1 MSMKNFWSLIIRE
14 FKLFFQNKVLLVLF
28 LGAPVLYGV
37 LVGGVYK
44 KGKVTNLPIIVVDED
59 RSPLSRQLIDMFEEN
74 EVIYV
79 AKVLNDPFS
88 AKDEA
93 MKTESTVVV
102 QIPRNFSSD
111 INYNRSTELTL
122 FVNASNTLTS
132 NYAMMAVNV
141 AASTLKAGVQIKA
154 QQKKGVPE
162 FVASK
167 QFEPFKI
174 TMIKQNIRSGNYL
187 YFMLPG
193 VLLTVLQ
200 QVMMLG
206 LALSFASEF
215 EKGTFNELVSRS
227 KNVFV
232 LILVKILPYILM
244 SFLIF
249 GLYYAYS
256 IWYRMP
262 LELEG
267 WTFFGS
273 TMLFLLAVSFIGVL
287 VSIAIPSQLKA
298 TEILMV
304 IATPSFILS
313 GFTWPLSQMP
323 DWVVGIAKMIPLTH
337 YLQIFRTL
345 MIEKGTSAYLQG
357 PIWGL
362 ALIAIV
368 TLIASIIL
376 LQLKINKAKKENK
389 TKENTQQAIG

>member
-1 MSMKNFWSLIIRE
+1 LSLLKRE
-14 FKLFFQNKVLLVLF
+14 FRLFFQNKVLLVLF
-28 LGAPVLYGV
+28 LGAPILYGV

-59 RSPLSRQLIDMFEEN
+59 KSPLSRQLIDMFNEN
-74 EVIYV
+74 DVIYV
-79 AKVLNDPFS
+79 AKVLNDPFR

-93 MKTESTVVV
+93 LKTESSVVV

-111 INYNRSTELTL
+111 VNYNRSTELTL

-132 NYAMMAVNV
+132 NSAMMAVNV
-141 AASTLKAGVQIKA
+141 AASTLKAGIQIKA

-162 FVASK
+162 YVASK

-215 EKGTFNELVSRS
+215 EKGTFPELVQKSN
-227 KNVFV
+227 NVFV

-244 SFLIF
+244 SGLIYI
-249 GLYYAYS
+249 LYYGYS

-262 LELEG
+262 LNLDG
-267 WTFFGS
+267 GAFFA
-273 TMLFLLAVSFIGVL
+273 TTILFLLAVSFIGIL

-323 DWVVGIAKMIPLTH
+323 EWVVAIAKMIPLTH

-345 MIEKGTSAYLQG
+345 MIEKGSIEYLQG
-357 PIWGL
+357 PVIGL
-362 ALIAIV
+362 AIIAAV

-376 LQLKINKAKKENK
+376 LQIKINKVKKNK
-389 TKENTQQAIG
+389 QVQATV

>member
-1 MSMKNFWSLIIRE
+1 MKNFLSLLKRE
-14 FKLFFQNKVLLVLF
+14 FRLFFQNKVLLVLF
-28 LGAPVLYGV
+28 LGAPILYGV

-59 RSPLSRQLIDMFEEN
+59 KSPLSRQLIDMFNEN
-74 EVIYV
+74 DVIYV
-79 AKVLNDPFS
+79 AKVLNDPFR

-93 MKTESTVVV
+93 LKTESSVVV
-102 QIPRNFSSD
+102 QIPRNFSAD
-111 INYNRSTELTL
+111 VNYNRSTELTL

-132 NYAMMAVNV
+132 NSAMMAVNV
-141 AASTLKAGVQIKA
+141 AASTLKAGIQIKA

-162 FVASK
+162 YVASK

-215 EKGTFNELVSRS
+215 EKGTFPELVQKSN
-227 KNVFV
+227 NVFV

-244 SFLIF
+244 SGLIYI
-249 GLYYAYS
+249 LYYGYS

-262 LELEG
+262 LNLDG
-267 WTFFGS
+267 GAFFA
-273 TMLFLLAVSFIGVL
+273 TTILFLLAVSFIGIL

-323 DWVVGIAKMIPLTH
+323 EWVVAIAKMIPLTH

-345 MIEKGTSAYLQG
+345 MIEKGSIEYLQG
-357 PIWGL
+357 PVIGL
-362 ALIAIV
+362 AIIAAV

-376 LQLKINKAKKENK
+376 LQIKINKVKKNK
-389 TKENTQQAIG
+389 QVQATV

>member
-1 MSMKNFWSLIIRE
+1 MKNFWSLIIRE
-14 FKLFFQNKVLLVLF
+14 FKIFFQNKVLLMLF
-28 LGAPVLYGV
+28 FGAPLLYGI

-44 KGKVTNLPIIVVDED
+44 KGKVTDLPIIVVDED
-59 RSPLSRQLIDMFEEN
+59 RSPLSRQLIEMFEES

-79 AKVLNDPFS
+79 SKVLNDAFQ

-93 MKTESTVVV
+93 MKTESTVIV

-111 INYNRSTELTL
+111 INYNRNTELVL

-132 NYAMMAVNV
+132 NYATMAVNV

-154 QQKKGVPE
+154 LEKKGVPE

-174 TMIKQNIRSGNYL
+174 TIIKQNIRSGNYL

-193 VLLTVLQ
+193 VLFTVLQ

-215 EKGTFNELVSRS
+215 ENGTFDELVKRS
-227 KNVFV
+227 KNS
-232 LILVKILPYILM
+232 LIMILVKILPYIFM
-244 SFLIF
+244 SALIF
-249 GLYYAYS
+249 ILYYAYS
-256 IWYRMP
+256 LWYRMP
-262 LELEG
+262 IETDLG
-267 WTFFGS
+267 IFMGAS
-273 TMLFLLAVSFIGVL
+273 VLFLLAVSFIGIL

-323 DWVVGIAKMIPLTH
+323 DWIVSIAKMIPLTH
-337 YLQIFRTL
+337 YLQIFRTIV
-345 MIEKGTSAYLQG
+345 IEKGSAEYIHAPLL
-357 PIWGL
+357 GL
-362 ALIAIV
+362 AIITIV
-368 TLIASIIL
+368 TFAASMIV
-376 LQLKINKAKKENK
+376 LQIKVNK
-389 TKENTQQAIG
+389 TRKNQVDKAI

>member
-1 MSMKNFWSLIIRE
+1 MKNFLSLLKRE
-14 FKLFFQNKVLLVLF
+14 FKLFFNNKVLLVLF
-28 LGAPVLYGV
+28 LGAPILYGV

-59 RSPLSRQLIDMFEEN
+59 RSPLSRQLIDMFNDN

-79 AKVLNDPFS
+79 AKVLNDPFH
-88 AKDEA
+88 AKEEA

-102 QIPRNFSSD
+102 QIPRNFSAD
-111 INYNRSTELTL
+111 VNYNRGTELTF

-132 NYAMMAVNV
+132 NYAMMAANV
-141 AASTLKAGVQIKA
+141 AASTMKAGIQIKA

-162 FVASK
+162 FVATQ

-193 VLLTVLQ
+193 VLFTVLQ

-215 EKGTFNELVSRS
+215 ENNTFGELVNRCS
-227 KNVFV
+227 NVFV
-232 LILVKILPYILM
+232 LILVKILPYLLM
-244 SFLIF
+244 SALIF
-249 GLYYAYS
+249 ALYYGYS
-256 IWYRMP
+256 LWYRMP
-262 LELEG
+262 LQVEG
-267 WTFFGS
+267 WAFFGS
-273 TMLFLLAVSFIGVL
+273 TILFLLAVSFIGIL

-323 DWVVGIAKMIPLTH
+323 EWVVGIAKLIPLTH

-345 MIEKGTSAYLQG
+345 IIEKGSAAYIHG
-357 PIWGL
+357 PVLGL
-362 ALIAIV
+362 AIIAIV

-376 LQLKINKAKKENK
+376 LQLKIRKVKKNIQVE
-389 TKENTQQAIG
+389 ASV

>member
-1 MSMKNFWSLIIRE
+1 MIMKNFWSLIIRE

-28 LGAPVLYGV
+28 LGAPILYGV

-79 AKVLNDPFS
+79 AKVLNDPFK

-141 AASTLKAGVQIKA
+141 AASTLKAGIQIKA

-215 EKGTFNELVSRS
+215 ENGTFNELVAKS
-227 KNVFV
+227 KNVFL

-244 SFLIF
+244 SILIF
-249 GLYYAYS
+249 ILYYGYS

-262 LELEG
+262 LELDG

-273 TMLFLLAVSFIGVL
+273 TMLFLLAVSFIGIL

-323 DWVVGIAKMIPLTH
+323 EWVVAIAKMIPLTH

-345 MIEKGTSAYLQG
+345 MIEKGTSAYIQG
-357 PIWGL
+357 PIIGL
-362 ALIAIV
+362 ALIAVI

-376 LQLKINKAKKENK
+376 LQLKINKAKKEKVIVTESN
-389 TKENTQQAIG
+389 

>member
-1 MSMKNFWSLIIRE
+1 MRNFWNLIQRE
-14 FKLFFQNKVLLVLF
+14 FRLFFQNKVLLVLF
-28 LGAPVLYGV
+28 LGAPILYGV

-59 RSPLSRQLIDMFEEN
+59 RSPLSRQLIDMFN
-74 EVIYV
+74 DGEVIYV
-79 AKVLNDPFS
+79 AKVLNDPFL
-88 AKDEA
+88 AHDEA
-93 MKTESTVVV
+93 MKHEATVVV
-102 QIPRNFSSD
+102 QIPKGFSSAV
-111 INYNRSTELTL
+111 NYNRSTEVTM

-132 NYAMMAVNV
+132 NYAMMAANV
-141 AASTLKAGVQIKA
+141 AAGTMKAGIQIKA

-162 FVASK
+162 YVAS
-167 QFEPFKI
+167 QQYEPFKTTI
-174 TMIKQNIRSGNYL
+174 IKQNIRSGNYL

-215 EKGTFNELVSRS
+215 ENGTFSELVKRS
-227 KNVFV
+227 SNVFV

-244 SFLIF
+244 SILIY
-249 GLYYAYS
+249 GLYYGYS

-262 LELEG
+262 MDVNG
-267 WTFFGS
+267 PAFFLS
-273 TMLFLLAVSFIGVL
+273 SILFLFAVSFIGIL

-323 DWVVGIAKMIPLTH
+323 EWVVGIAKLIPLTH

-345 MIEKGTSAYLQG
+345 IIEKGTADYIHG
-357 PIWGL
+357 PVIGL
-362 ALIAIV
+362 AVIAAV
-368 TLIASIIL
+368 TLVLSIIL
-376 LQLKINKAKKENK
+376 LQLKINKVKKAALN
-389 TKENTQQAIG
+389 QPVIAV

>member
-1 MSMKNFWSLIIRE
+1 MIMKNFWSLIIRE

-28 LGAPVLYGV
+28 LGAPILYGV

-79 AKVLNDPFS
+79 AKVLNDPFK

-141 AASTLKAGVQIKA
+141 AASTLKAGIQIKA

-215 EKGTFNELVSRS
+215 ENGTFNELVAKS
-227 KNVFV
+227 KNVFL

-244 SFLIF
+244 SIMIF
-249 GLYYAYS
+249 ILYYGYS

-262 LELEG
+262 LELDG

-273 TMLFLLAVSFIGVL
+273 TMLFLLAVSFIGIL

-323 DWVVGIAKMIPLTH
+323 EWVVAIAKMIPLTH

-345 MIEKGTSAYLQG
+345 MIEKGTSAYIQG
-357 PIWGL
+357 PIIGL
-362 ALIAIV
+362 ALIAVI

-376 LQLKINKAKKENK
+376 LQLKINKAKKEKVIVTESN
-389 TKENTQQAIG
+389 

>member
-1 MSMKNFWSLIIRE
+1 MKNFLSLLKRE
-14 FKLFFQNKVLLVLF
+14 FRLFFQNKVLLVLF
-28 LGAPVLYGV
+28 LGAPILYGV

-59 RSPLSRQLIDMFEEN
+59 KSPLSRQLIDMFNEN
-74 EVIYV
+74 DVIYV
-79 AKVLNDPFS
+79 AKVLNDPFR

-93 MKTESTVVV
+93 LKTESTVVV
-102 QIPRNFSSD
+102 QISRNFSAD
-111 INYNRSTELTL
+111 VNYNRSTELTL

-132 NYAMMAVNV
+132 NSAMMAVNV
-141 AASTLKAGVQIKA
+141 AASTLKAGIQIKA

-162 FVASK
+162 YVASK

-215 EKGTFNELVSRS
+215 EKGTFPELVQKSN
-227 KNVFV
+227 NVFV

-244 SFLIF
+244 SGLIYI
-249 GLYYAYS
+249 LYYGYS

-262 LELEG
+262 LNLDG
-267 WTFFGS
+267 GAFFA
-273 TMLFLLAVSFIGVL
+273 TTILFSLAVSFIGIL

-323 DWVVGIAKMIPLTH
+323 EWVVAIAKMIPLTH

-345 MIEKGTSAYLQG
+345 MIEKGSIEYLQG
-357 PIWGL
+357 PVIGL
-362 ALIAIV
+362 AIIAAV

-376 LQLKINKAKKENK
+376 LQIKINKVKKNK
-389 TKENTQQAIG
+389 QVQATV

>member
-1 MSMKNFWSLIIRE
+1 MRNFWNLIQRE
-14 FKLFFQNKVLLVLF
+14 FRLFFQNKVLLVLF
-28 LGAPVLYGV
+28 LGAPILYGV

-59 RSPLSRQLIDMFEEN
+59 RSPLSRQLIDMFN
-74 EVIYV
+74 DGEVIYV
-79 AKVLNDPFS
+79 AKVLNDPFL
-88 AKDEA
+88 AHDEA
-93 MKTESTVVV
+93 MKHEATVVV
-102 QIPRNFSSD
+102 QIPKGFSSAV
-111 INYNRSTELTL
+111 NYNRSTEVTM

-132 NYAMMAVNV
+132 NYAMMAANV
-141 AASTLKAGVQIKA
+141 AAGTMKAGIQIKA

-162 FVASK
+162 YVAS
-167 QFEPFKI
+167 QQYEPFKTTI
-174 TMIKQNIRSGNYL
+174 IKQNIRSGNYL

-215 EKGTFNELVSRS
+215 ENGTFSELVKRS
-227 KNVFV
+227 SNVFV

-244 SFLIF
+244 SILIY
-249 GLYYAYS
+249 GLYYGYS

-262 LELEG
+262 MDVNG
-267 WTFFGS
+267 PAFFLS
-273 TMLFLLAVSFIGVL
+273 SILFLLAVSFIGIL

-323 DWVVGIAKMIPLTH
+323 EWVVGIAKLIPLTH

-345 MIEKGTSAYLQG
+345 IIEKGTADYIHG
-357 PIWGL
+357 PVIGL
-362 ALIAIV
+362 AVIAAV
-368 TLIASIIL
+368 TLVLSIIL
-376 LQLKINKAKKENK
+376 LQLKINKVKKAALK
-389 TKENTQQAIG
+389 QSTIAV

>member
-1 MSMKNFWSLIIRE
+1 MKNFLSLLKRE
-14 FKLFFQNKVLLVLF
+14 FRLFFQNKVLLVLF
-28 LGAPVLYGV
+28 LGAPILYGV

-44 KGKVTNLPIIVVDED
+44 KGKVTDLPIIVVDED
-59 RSPLSRQLIDMFEEN
+59 KSPLSRQLIDMFNEN
-74 EVIYV
+74 DVIYV
-79 AKVLNDPFS
+79 AKVLNDPFR

-93 MKTESTVVV
+93 LKTESTVVV
-102 QIPRNFSSD
+102 QIPRNFSAD
-111 INYNRSTELTL
+111 VNYNRSTELTL

-132 NYAMMAVNV
+132 NSAMMAVNV
-141 AASTLKAGVQIKA
+141 AASTLKAGIQIKA

-162 FVASK
+162 YVASK

-215 EKGTFNELVSRS
+215 EKGTFPELVQKSN
-227 KNVFV
+227 NVFV

-244 SFLIF
+244 SGLIYI
-249 GLYYAYS
+249 LYYGYS
-256 IWYRMP
+256 LWYRMP
-262 LELEG
+262 LNLDG
-267 WTFFGS
+267 GAFFA
-273 TMLFLLAVSFIGVL
+273 TTILFLLAVSFIGIL

-323 DWVVGIAKMIPLTH
+323 EWVVAIAKMIPLTH

-345 MIEKGTSAYLQG
+345 MIEKGSIEYLQG
-357 PIWGL
+357 PVIGL
-362 ALIAIV
+362 AIIAAV

-376 LQLKINKAKKENK
+376 LQIKINKVKKNK
-389 TKENTQQAIG
+389 QVQATV

>member
-1 MSMKNFWSLIIRE
+1 M
-14 FKLFFQNKVLLVLF
+14 LFFQNKVLLVLF
-28 LGAPVLYGV
+28 LGAPILYGV

-59 RSPLSRQLIDMFEEN
+59 RSPLSRQLIDMFNEN
-74 EVIYV
+74 DVIYV
-79 AKVLNDPFS
+79 AKVLNDPFQ

-93 MKTESTVVV
+93 LKTESTVVV

-111 INYNRSTELTL
+111 VNYNRSTELTL

-132 NYAMMAVNV
+132 NSAMMAVNV
-141 AASTLKAGVQIKA
+141 AASTLRAGVQIKA

-162 FVASK
+162 YVASN

-215 EKGTFNELVSRS
+215 EKETFSELVQ
-227 KNVFV
+227 KCNNVFV

-244 SFLIF
+244 SGLIYI
-249 GLYYAYS
+249 LYYGYS

-262 LELEG
+262 LSLDG
-267 WTFFGS
+267 WAFIGS
-273 TMLFLLAVSFIGVL
+273 TILFLLAVSFIGIL

-323 DWVVGIAKMIPLTH
+323 TWVVGISKMIPLTH

-345 MIEKGTSAYLQG
+345 MIEKGNVTYLKE
-357 PIWGL
+357 PIIGL
-362 ALIAIV
+362 AIITVV
-368 TLIASIIL
+368 TLTASIIL
-376 LQLKINKAKKENK
+376 LQIKINKV
-389 TKENTQQAIG
+389 TKNTQVQASV

>member
-1 MSMKNFWSLIIRE
+1 MIMKNFWSLIIRE

-28 LGAPVLYGV
+28 LGAPILYGV

-79 AKVLNDPFS
+79 AKVLNDPFK

-141 AASTLKAGVQIKA
+141 AASTLKAGIQIKA

-215 EKGTFNELVSRS
+215 ENGTFKELVAKS
-227 KNVFV
+227 KNVFL

-244 SFLIF
+244 SILIF
-249 GLYYAYS
+249 ILYYGYS

-262 LELEG
+262 LELDG
-267 WTFFGS
+267 WTFFGT
-273 TMLFLLAVSFIGVL
+273 TMLFLLAVSFIGIL

-323 DWVVGIAKMIPLTH
+323 EWVVAIAKMIPLTH

-345 MIEKGTSAYLQG
+345 MIEKGTSAYIQG
-357 PIWGL
+357 PIIGL
-362 ALIAIV
+362 ALIAVI

-376 LQLKINKAKKENK
+376 LQLKINKAKKEK
-389 TKENTQQAIG
+389 ALVTV

>member
-1 MSMKNFWSLIIRE
+1 MKNFLSLLKRE
-14 FKLFFQNKVLLVLF
+14 FRLFFQNKVLLVLF
-28 LGAPVLYGV
+28 LGAPILYGV

-59 RSPLSRQLIDMFEEN
+59 KSPLSRQLIDMFNEN
-74 EVIYV
+74 DVIYV
-79 AKVLNDPFS
+79 AKVLNDPFR

-93 MKTESTVVV
+93 LKTESTVVV
-102 QIPRNFSSD
+102 QIPRNFSAD
-111 INYNRSTELTL
+111 VNYNRSTELTL

-132 NYAMMAVNV
+132 NSAMMAVNV
-141 AASTLKAGVQIKA
+141 AASTLKAGIQIKA

-162 FVASK
+162 YVASK

-215 EKGTFNELVSRS
+215 EKGTFPELVQKSN
-227 KNVFV
+227 NVFV
-232 LILVKILPYILM
+232 LILVKILPYIFM
-244 SFLIF
+244 SGLIYI
-249 GLYYAYS
+249 LYYGYS

-262 LELEG
+262 LNLDG
-267 WTFFGS
+267 GAFFA
-273 TMLFLLAVSFIGVL
+273 TTILFLLAVSFIGIL

-304 IATPSFILS
+304 LATPSFILS

-323 DWVVGIAKMIPLTH
+323 EWVVAIAKMIPLTH

-345 MIEKGTSAYLQG
+345 MIEKGSIEYLQG
-357 PIWGL
+357 PVIGL
-362 ALIAIV
+362 AIIAAV

-376 LQLKINKAKKENK
+376 LQIKINKVKKNK
-389 TKENTQQAIG
+389 QVQATV

>member
-1 MSMKNFWSLIIRE
+1 MRNFWNLIQRE
-14 FKLFFQNKVLLVLF
+14 FRLFFQNKVLLVLF
-28 LGAPVLYGV
+28 LGAPILYGV

-59 RSPLSRQLIDMFEEN
+59 RSPLSRQLIDMFN
-74 EVIYV
+74 DGEVIYV
-79 AKVLNDPFS
+79 AKVLNDPFL
-88 AKDEA
+88 AHDEA
-93 MKTESTVVV
+93 MKHEATVVV
-102 QIPRNFSSD
+102 QIPKGFSSAV
-111 INYNRSTELTL
+111 NYNRSTEVTM

-132 NYAMMAVNV
+132 NYAMMAANV
-141 AASTLKAGVQIKA
+141 AAGTMKAGIQIKA

-162 FVASK
+162 YVAS
-167 QFEPFKI
+167 QQYEPFKTTI
-174 TMIKQNIRSGNYL
+174 IKQNIRSGNYL

-215 EKGTFNELVSRS
+215 ENGTFSELVKRS
-227 KNVFV
+227 SNVFV

-244 SFLIF
+244 SVLIY
-249 GLYYAYS
+249 GLYYGYS

-262 LELEG
+262 LDVNG
-267 WTFFGS
+267 PAFFLS
-273 TMLFLLAVSFIGVL
+273 SILFLLAVSFIGIL

-323 DWVVGIAKMIPLTH
+323 EWIVGIAKLIPLTH

-345 MIEKGTSAYLQG
+345 IIEKGTADYIHG
-357 PIWGL
+357 PVIGL
-362 ALIAIV
+362 AVIAAV
-368 TLIASIIL
+368 TLLLSIIL
-376 LQLKINKAKKENK
+376 LQLKINKVKKAALN
-389 TKENTQQAIG
+389 QPAIAV

>member
-1 MSMKNFWSLIIRE
+1 MKNFLSLLKRE
-14 FKLFFQNKVLLVLF
+14 FRLFFQNKVLLVLF
-28 LGAPVLYGV
+28 LGAPILYGV

-59 RSPLSRQLIDMFEEN
+59 KSPLSRQLIDMFNEN
-74 EVIYV
+74 DVIYV
-79 AKVLNDPFS
+79 AKVLNDPFR

-93 MKTESTVVV
+93 LKTESSVVV
-102 QIPRNFSSD
+102 QIPRNFSAD
-111 INYNRSTELTL
+111 VNYNRSTELTL

-132 NYAMMAVNV
+132 NSAMMAVNV
-141 AASTLKAGVQIKA
+141 AASTLKAGIQIKA

-162 FVASK
+162 YVASK

-215 EKGTFNELVSRS
+215 EKGTFPELVQKSN
-227 KNVFV
+227 NVFV

-244 SFLIF
+244 SGLIYI
-249 GLYYAYS
+249 LYYGYS

-262 LELEG
+262 LNLDG
-267 WTFFGS
+267 GAFFA
-273 TMLFLLAVSFIGVL
+273 TTILFSLAVSFIGIL

-323 DWVVGIAKMIPLTH
+323 EWVVAIAKMIPLTH

-345 MIEKGTSAYLQG
+345 MIEKGSIEYLQG
-357 PIWGL
+357 PVIGL
-362 ALIAIV
+362 AIIAAV

-376 LQLKINKAKKENK
+376 LQIKINKVKKNK
-389 TKENTQQAIG
+389 QVQATV

>member
-1 MSMKNFWSLIIRE
+1 MKNFWSLIIRE

-28 LGAPVLYGV
+28 LGAPILYGV

-79 AKVLNDPFS
+79 AKVLNDPFK

-141 AASTLKAGVQIKA
+141 AASTLKAGIQIKA

-215 EKGTFNELVSRS
+215 ENGTFNELVAKS
-227 KNVFV
+227 KNVFL

-244 SFLIF
+244 SILIF
-249 GLYYAYS
+249 ILYYGYS

-262 LELEG
+262 LELDG

-273 TMLFLLAVSFIGVL
+273 TMLFLLAVSFIGIL

-323 DWVVGIAKMIPLTH
+323 EWVVAIAKMIPLTH

-345 MIEKGTSAYLQG
+345 MIEKGTSAYIQG
-357 PIWGL
+357 PIIGL
-362 ALIAIV
+362 ALIAVI

-376 LQLKINKAKKENK
+376 LQLKINKAKKEKVIVTESN
-389 TKENTQQAIG
+389 

>member
-1 MSMKNFWSLIIRE
+1 MKNFLSLLKRE
-14 FKLFFQNKVLLVLF
+14 FRLFFQNKVLLVLF
-28 LGAPVLYGV
+28 LGAPILYGV

-59 RSPLSRQLIDMFEEN
+59 KSPLSRQLIDMFNEN
-74 EVIYV
+74 DVIYV
-79 AKVLNDPFS
+79 AKVLNDPFR

-93 MKTESTVVV
+93 LKTESTVVV
-102 QIPRNFSSD
+102 QIPRNFSAD
-111 INYNRSTELTL
+111 VNYNRSTELTL

-132 NYAMMAVNV
+132 NSAMMAVNV
-141 AASTLKAGVQIKA
+141 AASTLKAGIQIKA

-162 FVASK
+162 YVASK

-215 EKGTFNELVSRS
+215 EKGTFPELVQKSN
-227 KNVFV
+227 NVFV

-244 SFLIF
+244 SGLIYI
-249 GLYYAYS
+249 LYYGYS

-262 LELEG
+262 LNLDG
-267 WTFFGS
+267 GAFFA
-273 TMLFLLAVSFIGVL
+273 TTILFLLAVSFIGIL

-323 DWVVGIAKMIPLTH
+323 EWVVAIAKMIPLTH

-345 MIEKGTSAYLQG
+345 MIEKGSIEYLQG
-357 PIWGL
+357 PVMGL
-362 ALIAIV
+362 AIIAAV

-376 LQLKINKAKKENK
+376 LQIKINKVKKNK
-389 TKENTQQAIG
+389 QVQATV

>member
-1 MSMKNFWSLIIRE
+1 
-14 FKLFFQNKVLLVLF
+14 
-28 LGAPVLYGV
+28 
-37 LVGGVYK
+37 
-44 KGKVTNLPIIVVDED
+44 
-59 RSPLSRQLIDMFEEN
+59 
-74 EVIYV
+74 
-79 AKVLNDPFS
+79 VLNDPFR

-93 MKTESTVVV
+93 LKTESSVVV

-111 INYNRSTELTL
+111 VNYNRSTELTL

-132 NYAMMAVNV
+132 NSAMMAVNV
-141 AASTLKAGVQIKA
+141 AASTLKAGIQIKA

-162 FVASK
+162 YVASK

-215 EKGTFNELVSRS
+215 EKGTFPELVQKSN
-227 KNVFV
+227 NVFV

-244 SFLIF
+244 SGLIYI
-249 GLYYAYS
+249 LYYGYS

-262 LELEG
+262 LNLDG
-267 WTFFGS
+267 GAFFA
-273 TMLFLLAVSFIGVL
+273 TTILFLLAVSFIGIL

-323 DWVVGIAKMIPLTH
+323 EWVVAIAKMIPLTH

-345 MIEKGTSAYLQG
+345 MIEKGSIEYLQG
-357 PIWGL
+357 PVIGL
-362 ALIAIV
+362 AIIAAV

-376 LQLKINKAKKENK
+376 LQIKINKVKKNK
-389 TKENTQQAIG
+389 QVQATV

>member
-1 MSMKNFWSLIIRE
+1 MKNFWSLIIRE

-28 LGAPVLYGV
+28 LGAPILYGV

-79 AKVLNDPFS
+79 AKVLNDPFK

-141 AASTLKAGVQIKA
+141 AASTLKAGIQIKA

-215 EKGTFNELVSRS
+215 ENGTFNELVAKS
-227 KNVFV
+227 KNVFL

-244 SFLIF
+244 SILIF
-249 GLYYAYS
+249 ILYYGYS

-262 LELEG
+262 LELDG

-273 TMLFLLAVSFIGVL
+273 TMLFLLAVSFIGIL

-345 MIEKGTSAYLQG
+345 MIEKGTSAYLHG
-357 PIWGL
+357 PILGL
-362 ALIAIV
+362 AMIAVV
-368 TLIASIIL
+368 TFIASIIL

-389 TKENTQQAIG
+389 TKENTHHAIG

>member
-1 MSMKNFWSLIIRE
+1 MRNFWNLIQRE
-14 FKLFFQNKVLLVLF
+14 FRLFFQNKVLLVLF
-28 LGAPVLYGV
+28 LGAPILYGV

-59 RSPLSRQLIDMFEEN
+59 RSPLSRQLIDMFN
-74 EVIYV
+74 DGEVIYV
-79 AKVLNDPFS
+79 AKVLNDPFL
-88 AKDEA
+88 AHDEA
-93 MKTESTVVV
+93 MKHEATVVV
-102 QIPRNFSSD
+102 QIPKGFSSAV
-111 INYNRSTELTL
+111 NYNRSTEVTM

-132 NYAMMAVNV
+132 NYAMMAANV
-141 AASTLKAGVQIKA
+141 AAGTMKAGIQIKA

-162 FVASK
+162 YVAS
-167 QFEPFKI
+167 QQYEPFKTTI
-174 TMIKQNIRSGNYL
+174 IKQNIRSGNYL

-215 EKGTFNELVSRS
+215 ENGTFSELVKRS
-227 KNVFV
+227 SNVFV

-244 SFLIF
+244 SVLIY
-249 GLYYAYS
+249 GLYYGYS

-262 LELEG
+262 LDVNG
-267 WTFFGS
+267 PAFFLS
-273 TMLFLLAVSFIGVL
+273 SILFLLAVSFIGIL

-323 DWVVGIAKMIPLTH
+323 EWVVDIAKLIPLTH

-345 MIEKGTSAYLQG
+345 IIEKGTADYIHG
-357 PIWGL
+357 PVIGL
-362 ALIAIV
+362 AVIAAV
-368 TLIASIIL
+368 TLVLSIIL
-376 LQLKINKAKKENK
+376 LQLKINKVKKAALN
-389 TKENTQQAIG
+389 QPVIAV

>member
-1 MSMKNFWSLIIRE
+1 MKNFLSLLKRE
-14 FKLFFQNKVLLVLF
+14 FRLFFQNKVLLVLF
-28 LGAPVLYGV
+28 LGAPILYGV

-59 RSPLSRQLIDMFEEN
+59 KSPLSRQLIDMFNEN
-74 EVIYV
+74 DVIYV
-79 AKVLNDPFS
+79 AKVLNDPFR

-93 MKTESTVVV
+93 LKTESTVVV
-102 QIPRNFSSD
+102 QIPRNFSAD
-111 INYNRSTELTL
+111 VNYNRSTELTL

-132 NYAMMAVNV
+132 NSAMMAVNV
-141 AASTLKAGVQIKA
+141 AASTLKAGIQIKA

-162 FVASK
+162 YVASK

-215 EKGTFNELVSRS
+215 EKGTFPELVQKSN
-227 KNVFV
+227 NVFV

-244 SFLIF
+244 SGLIYI
-249 GLYYAYS
+249 LYYGYS
-256 IWYRMP
+256 LWYRMP
-262 LELEG
+262 LNLDG
-267 WTFFGS
+267 GAFFA
-273 TMLFLLAVSFIGVL
+273 TTILFLLAVSFIGIL

-323 DWVVGIAKMIPLTH
+323 EWVVAIAKMIPLTH

-345 MIEKGTSAYLQG
+345 MIEKGSIEYLQG
-357 PIWGL
+357 PVIGL
-362 ALIAIV
+362 AIIAAV

-376 LQLKINKAKKENK
+376 LQIKINKVKKNK
-389 TKENTQQAIG
+389 QVQATV